1 MISSLAF
8 RGRLLQEAK
17 IGTLSTLIV
26 APTLSWLVLRV
37 IRRLPADWRA
47 RQIAA
52 TAEDILDLAADVDPE
67 RDHTRGPD
75 DAPVTIVEYGDFECS
90 YCGQAESV
98 IRELLSAG
106 GSDVRY
112 VWRHLPLN
120 DVHPNAQLAAEAS
133 EAAAAQGHFWEMYD
147 LLLAHQGKLRLDDLE
162 DYARELGLDVDRF
175 MDEMRRRD
183 VHGPDPR
190 GRCERRRER
199 RVRARPRSSS
209 TAAATTGCMTSTR

>member
-1 MISSLAF
+1 MI
-8 RGRLLQEAK
+8 Q
-17 IGTLSTLIV
+17 
-26 APTLSWLVLRV
+26 
-37 IRRLPADWRA
+37 RLPADWRA

-52 TAEDILDLAADVDPE
+52 TADDILDLATDVDPE

-106 GSDVRY
+106 GADVRY

-147 LLLAHQGKLRLDDLE
+147 VLLAHQGKLQP
-162 DYARELGLDVDRF
+162 
-175 MDEMRRRD
+175 RR
-183 VHGPDPR
+183 PR
-190 GRCERRRER
+190 GVRR
-199 RVRARPRSSS
+199 ADRPR
-209 TAAATTGCMTSTR
+209 R